1 MRRLRIAA
9 PSQLSLTLS
18 SSAVPCGPCGPQV
31 WALLPVAARE
41 QVLALLARLIARGV
55 IAGGQDQGDQ
65 DQDNDHEEP
74 SR

>member
-9 PSQLSLTLS
+9 PAQLSLTLS
-18 SSAVPCGPCGPQV
+18 SSAVPCAPCGAQV
-31 WALLPVAARE
+31 WPLLPVAARE

-55 IAGGQDQGDQ
+55 VAGDQ
-65 DQDNDHEEP
+65 DQDHDHEEP